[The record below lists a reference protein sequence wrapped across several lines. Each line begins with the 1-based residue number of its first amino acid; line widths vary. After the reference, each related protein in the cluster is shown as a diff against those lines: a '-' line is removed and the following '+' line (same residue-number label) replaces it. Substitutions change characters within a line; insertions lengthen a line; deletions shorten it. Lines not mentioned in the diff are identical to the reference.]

1 VQAGDRRV
9 ERCLVAGGAGADQG
23 ALDRRDDEAGEGGG
37 VLRADAFLAQRGGD
51 RRFPALEGRGRG
63 GGQGRVLRPG
73 EGGGG
78 AGAAEPLGVVLDPA
92 AEHLAEGAEGLG
104 EPELGERAFD
114 RGADL
119 PALELG
125 RLDRELRLAAGEVVV
140 DRAARGLAAGG
151 DVAQLHPG
159 VALLGQQP
167 AGAVQQPVAPVAA
180 GRLERFGVGDSRY
193 AHGHSIVAATMYD
206 RGHRASVLIACT
218 GAFLVFLDTTIVN
231 IAFPDIS
238 ASFPEASRGLLSW
251 VLDGYFVVIAALL
264 VPAGGLADRFGH
276 KRVFLGGLALFTATS
291 LLCAVAPSLE
301 ALIAFRVLQGA
312 GAAAIAPTSLAIVL
326 DSFPAEKR
334 ATGVGLWGAA
344 AAAAAATGPT
354 LGAALVELDSWRLVF
369 LVNLPLGAALLV
381 AGRRLLPRQE
391 LADSRLPDLPG
402 ALMLALGLAA
412 VTLGIVEG
420 NDWGWTGG
428 GTLAAFAAAAMLL
441 GAVVVRSLRH
451 PRPIVEPALFSHR
464 SFTLGNLGTLL
475 FAAAF
480 FSLILGNVLFLT
492 TVWGYSILG
501 AGAAA
506 LPGPALT
513 TIVSGPAGRL
523 ADRFG
528 HRAVIVPGTIV
539 FAAGAMVLR
548 SAGADPDYLGLWL
561 PGATLTGIGIGLAF
575 PTLGSAAVRDVADDR
590 FATASA
596 VNAAFRQVGA
606 VLGTAIL
613 IAIVGEPANL
623 AAALDVSDSAYLFAV
638 IASLVSGA
646 VALGLRRRQVVDDP
660 AKERGGLVGPP
671 LPSD

>member
-1 VQAGDRRV
+1 
-9 ERCLVAGGAGADQG
+9 
-23 ALDRRDDEAGEGGG
+23 
-37 VLRADAFLAQRGGD
+37 
-51 RRFPALEGRGRG
+51 
-63 GGQGRVLRPG
+63 
-73 EGGGG
+73 
-78 AGAAEPLGVVLDPA
+78 
-92 AEHLAEGAEGLG
+92 
-104 EPELGERAFD
+104 
-114 RGADL
+114 
-119 PALELG
+119 
-125 RLDRELRLAAGEVVV
+125 
-140 DRAARGLAAGG
+140 
-151 DVAQLHPG
+151 
-159 VALLGQQP
+159 
-167 AGAVQQPVAPVAA
+167 
-180 GRLERFGVGDSRY
+180 
-193 AHGHSIVAATMYD
+193 MYD

-264 VPAGGLADRFGH
+264 VPMGGLADRFGH
-276 KRVFLGGLALFTATS
+276 KRVFLGGLALFTLTS

-301 ALIAFRVLQGA
+301 ALIAFRVLQGV

-369 LVNLPLGAALLV
+369 LVNLPLGAALLL
-381 AGRRLLPRQE
+381 AGRRLLPEQPIG
-391 LADSRLPDLPG
+391 DSRLPDLPG

-420 NDWGWTGG
+420 NDWGWTSA
-428 GTLAAFAAAAMLL
+428 GTLSAFAATALLL
-441 GAVVVRSLRH
+441 GAVVARSLRH
-451 PRPIVEPALFSHR
+451 PRPIVEPALFAHR
-464 SFTLGNLGTLL
+464 SFSLGNLGTLL

-492 TVWGYSILG
+492 TVWGYSILS
-501 AGAAA
+501 AGLAA
-506 LPGPALT
+506 LPGPAMT
-513 TIVSGPAGRL
+513 TVVSGPAGKL

-528 HRAVIVPGTIV
+528 HRAVVVPGTIV
-539 FAAGAMVLR
+539 FAAGALALR
-548 SAGADPDYLGLWL
+548 AAGAEPDYLGLWF
-561 PGATLTGIGIGLAF
+561 PGAVLTGIGIGLAF

-613 IAIVGEPANL
+613 IAIVGDPADL
-623 AAALDVSDSAYLFAV
+623 SEALRVSDSAYLFAALAAL
-638 IASLVSGA
+638 ASGVA
-646 VALGLRRRQVVDDP
+646 ALGLRRQRVKGARGVAEADAEAVVAGADLDP
-660 AKERGGLVGPP
+660 AATHLAEQGRA
-671 LPSD
+671 